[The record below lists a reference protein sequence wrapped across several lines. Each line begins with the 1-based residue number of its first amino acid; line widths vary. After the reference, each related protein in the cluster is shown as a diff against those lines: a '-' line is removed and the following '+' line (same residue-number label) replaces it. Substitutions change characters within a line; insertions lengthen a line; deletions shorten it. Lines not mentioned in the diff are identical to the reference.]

1 MSYLVDANVL
11 SEGTRPRPEPRV
23 LAWLETHED
32 ELFLSAVTVGELQR
46 GIALYPVSRK
56 RTALE
61 RWLKEL
67 LESFEARILPV
78 DRAVALEWGRY
89 YAAQQQIG
97 RTPPTLDSLVAA
109 TARVHALTVASRNA
123 ADFADLPTVNPW
135 EEA

>member
-11 SEGTRPRPEPRV
+11 SEGTQPSPEPRV

-56 RTALE
+56 RAALE

-97 RTPPTLDSLVAA
+97 RRPPTLDSLVAA

-123 ADFADLPTVNPW
+123 ADFADLPSVNPW
-135 EEA
+135 EEG